1 MICPKCG
8 KENKD
13 SFRFCQFCGEK
24 LEGHDEMET
33 LESEVDAQVD
43 AKYCPNCK
51 QVVNPTDTFC
61 GYCGETLKE
70 EKPSEEEILQDE
82 MSRVLEDVKDEE
94 AAKQISEYK
103 EDE

>member
-1 MICPKCG
+1 MPQSVLVLIIIICVTAIIALLAFIIYRFLRPK
-8 KENKD
+8 
-13 SFRFCQFCGEK
+13 
-24 LEGHDEMET
+24 
-33 LESEVDAQVD
+33 
-43 AKYCPNCK
+43 
-51 QVVNPTDTFC
+51 
-61 GYCGETLKE
+61 LKE

>member
-1 MICPKCG
+1 MPQSVLILIVVISVTAIIALLAFIIYRFLRPK
-8 KENKD
+8 
-13 SFRFCQFCGEK
+13 
-24 LEGHDEMET
+24 
-33 LESEVDAQVD
+33 
-43 AKYCPNCK
+43 
-51 QVVNPTDTFC
+51 
-61 GYCGETLKE
+61 LKE

>member
-1 MICPKCG
+1 MPQSVLILIIIICVTAIIALLAFIIYRFLRPK
-8 KENKD
+8 
-13 SFRFCQFCGEK
+13 
-24 LEGHDEMET
+24 
-33 LESEVDAQVD
+33 
-43 AKYCPNCK
+43 
-51 QVVNPTDTFC
+51 
-61 GYCGETLKE
+61 LKE